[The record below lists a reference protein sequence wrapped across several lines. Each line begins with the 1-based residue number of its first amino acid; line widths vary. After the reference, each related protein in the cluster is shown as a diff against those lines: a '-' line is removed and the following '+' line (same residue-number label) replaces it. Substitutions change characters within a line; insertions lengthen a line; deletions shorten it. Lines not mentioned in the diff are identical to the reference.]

1 SGFRLKLIRYSGMA
15 TFARMR
21 TGTLAFVVMAFVGS
35 SCSFAHAK
43 PYLDSTKI
51 AVLESIQDNIFND
64 RFAVADSISRTLVVQ
79 YPADPMGYLMSCSA
93 LLAEMT
99 DREEDLFGDKIGYLL
114 DTAEQTA
121 KAIADTADTSTQA
134 WMHLLIGHT
143 KAYRSLY
150 ESRFG
155 SFTSAVRQGLSAKK
169 EYGKARLLDSS
180 LYDVDAGLGSYHYW
194 KSVKAGF
201 FRWIGLFRN
210 DRNRGI
216 TELCRA
222 SESSLISRQS
232 ARSALIWVWLDA
244 HQYDSA
250 IAIAKEMLQKYPKGR
265 AFLWPLAEAYF
276 QKKDYNNAISIY
288 TQIRELLASDPGN
301 YYNIV
306 ECDYYLVRSLESIED
321 RTKAQEKAAQLHD
334 YYVHI
339 PPRTRERQFGH
350 ISYLKRIAAGQ

>member
-1 SGFRLKLIRYSGMA
+1 MA
-15 TFARMR
+15 TFASMK
-21 TGTLAFVVMAFVGS
+21 TGTYAYLVMALVG
-35 SCSFAHAK
+35 CSFSSPHAA
-43 PYLDSTKI
+43 PYLDSTKV
-51 AVLESIQDNIFND
+51 AVLESIQDNIFSD
-64 RFAVADSISRTLVVQ
+64 RFAVADSISRTLVAKS
-79 YPADPMGYLMSCSA
+79 PSDPMGYLMSCSV

-99 DREEDLFGDKIGYLL
+99 DREEDLYGDKIGHLL

-121 KAIADTADTSTQA
+121 RAIADTADTSTQA

-210 DRNRGI
+210 DKNRGI
-216 TELCRA
+216 TELGRA
-222 SESSLISRQS
+222 SESSLISRQT

-250 IAIAKEMLQKYPKGR
+250 IAISKEMLGRYPNGR

-276 QKKDYNNAISIY
+276 QKKDYSNAIKIY
-288 TQIRELLASDPGN
+288 TQLREQIALDPGN

-306 ECDYYLVRSLESIED
+306 ECDFYLTHALESIED
-321 RTKAQEKAAQLHD
+321 KAKAKEQASLLRD

-350 ISYLKRIAAGQ
+350 IIYLKRIAADQ